1 MTEVTRA
8 DYDHVMIP
16 CYKPADILL
25 VRGKKCRLYDS
36 EGRSYLDF
44 GGGIAVN
51 CLGNAPKIVRK
62 ALKHQAARLIHV
74 SNVFA
79 NDATIGLA
87 KRITKLTGFDRVF
100 FTNSGAESNECALK
114 LARRTG
120 FELGGEEKSEIIS
133 FTHSFHGRTFFTV
146 SVGGQ
151 DKYSSGFG
159 PRPGAITHL
168 PFNDIA
174 AFEKQIS
181 DKTCAVIFEPVQG
194 EGGVLPVDP
203 KFARR
208 VRELCDKHHALLVM
222 DEVQSGCARSGTFF
236 AFEQVGV
243 RPDIVTT
250 AKGLAGG
257 VPIGCVLTTNEVAA
271 HFHPGTHGSTF
282 GGNALACAV
291 GSAVLDKIST
301 PEFLE
306 KVRERGA
313 FMRAEL
319 EKLNDDLHVFNEVR
333 GMGLLI
339 GCELIP
345 ALQPKL
351 GEIQKKALEAGL
363 IILTAGGT
371 TIRLCP
377 PLIIK
382 KSEIR
387 EGVALLK
394 AVLALFAHEAE
405 AEEKAKA
412 AVKLAKGE
420 AKPAVKAEVKT
431 EAKTEAKPAVKPAAP
446 AAKKPAPRR
455 PAAKRPVKAPA
466 SPTAPAAKPE
476 APKGEVKDPAKVA
489 PKTAPKAAAPKAPA
503 SKPAA
508 HPATKAEVKATAKDP
523 TAPTASAAKT
533 EAPQGEVK
541 DPAKAAPKTA
551 APKAAEPK
559 AAPAVK
565 PVAPAPVAE
574 AKPAE
579 TPKAAAP
586 AVKPVEAPKA

>member
-1 MTEVTRA
+1 MTQVTRA

-25 VRGKKCRLYDS
+25 VRGRKCRLYDS

-44 GGGIAVN
+44 GAGIAVN
-51 CLGNAPKIVRK
+51 CLGNAPKLVRK
-62 ALKHQAARLIHV
+62 ALNRQAARLIHV

-120 FELGGEEKSEIIS
+120 FEVGGEEKCEIIS

-151 DKYSSGFG
+151 EKYSSGFG

-339 GCELIP
+339 GCELVP

-363 IILTAGGT
+363 IILSAGGT

-387 EGVALLK
+387 EGVALMK
-394 AVLALFAHEAE
+394 AVLALFAHEAQ

-412 AVKLAKGE
+412 AVKLAKSE
-420 AKPAVKAEVKT
+420 AKAETKPTVKAEPKT
-431 EAKTEAKPAVKPAAP
+431 EVKPAAP
-446 AAKKPAPRR
+446 AAKKPAARR
-455 PAAKRPVKAPA
+455 PAAKRAVKAPA
-466 SPTAPAAKPE
+466 AAAAALPAAKTE
-476 APKGEVKDPAKVA
+476 APKAEVMAPAKAA
-489 PKTAPKAAAPKAPA
+489 PKAAPKKAAAPKAPA
-503 SKPAA
+503 AVKPA
-508 HPATKAEVKATAKDP
+508 V
-523 TAPTASAAKT
+523 
-533 EAPQGEVK
+533 
-541 DPAKAAPKTA
+541 
-551 APKAAEPK
+551 APKAAPVK
-559 AAPAVK
+559 APSAPAALKPAAAAPK
-565 PVAPAPVAE
+565 AE

-579 TPKAAAP
+579 APKAAAP
-586 AVKPVEAPKA
+586 AVKPFEAPKA